1 MQKLS
6 LNDDAF
12 FFRPFPYDE
21 FLFLENVVSYEIES
35 QTCINVIT
43 SGSGFNR
50 LGVADVRDFQRPIY
64 VVAETFSSNNF
75 GHFFWETVVYLKH
88 FLQIKRRFPNVIFLV
103 KENKRY
109 IKKIFDH
116 YGLPLG
122 KEILP
127 ANNYV
132 GFLPFVTS
140 LTTNLSSALYDQ
152 LIQEF
157 HYEVNRE
164 NGSATDKDIEILY
177 LPRHAK
183 GNFPYENERRLETDS
198 INHFLSGR
206 PNCVVL
212 DTENNDNW
220 ADEISA
226 VKRARIIIV
235 PDGSAYAVAGFHAHS
250 SKIIVLG
257 SYMSPTGAIKWDKA
271 RKINQLIGKHNQVFF
286 ITGSNTADNVEH
298 FNMLDI
304 LPILQ
309 GKVISP
315 NF

>member
-12 FFRPFPYDE
+12 FFRPIPYDE
-21 FLFLENVVSYEIES
+21 FLFLENVVSYDIES

-109 IKKIFDH
+109 IKKIFDY
-116 YGLPLG
+116 YGLLLG

-132 GFLPFVTS
+132 GFLPFVRPVLLLNLNTCVS
-140 LTTNLSSALYDQ
+140 TAIVGLLKAAFNTTFAV
-152 LIQEF
+152 F
-157 HYEVNRE
+157 
-164 NGSATDKDIEILY
+164 
-177 LPRHAK
+177 LPT
-183 GNFPYENERRLETDS
+183 P
-198 INHFLSGR
+198 GR
-206 PNCVVL
+206 F
-212 DTENNDNW
+212 
-220 ADEISA
+220 I
-226 VKRARIIIV
+226 R
-235 PDGSAYAVAGFHAHS
+235 
-250 SKIIVLG
+250 
-257 SYMSPTGAIKWDKA
+257 SPKLFGT
-271 RKINQLIGKHNQVFF
+271 L
-286 ITGSNTADNVEH
+286 
-298 FNMLDI
+298 L
-304 LPILQ
+304 
-309 GKVISP
+309 
-315 NF
+315 